1 MFCVS
6 FSILITQVAKQLT
19 ERVLESR
26 PSNVQKDDELR
37 VLDLGC
43 GVGMSTMAIASAF
56 RQQKTANVTVIGID
70 TSPEM
75 IAMARTKD
83 LEQKGITKFAETH
96 QCPTKHRDKDWIEL
110 PMTTTNTEFLEG
122 NAEKTPF
129 PRESFDL
136 VTIMYVLHEVPL
148 RGRKKILR
156 EARRLLRP
164 GGMLAVVDISPDY
177 EPSPSML
184 SGEPYLKEYQQNFS
198 NQMAAL
204 AGFHLHSQE
213 IVVPGHVV
221 VHTLVKKANP
231 SLFGFL

>member
-1 MFCVS
+1 M
-6 FSILITQVAKQLT
+6 
-19 ERVLESR
+19 ERVLQSR
-26 PSNVQKDDELR
+26 PSNVQKDGEVR

-43 GVGMSTMAIASAF
+43 GVGMSTLAIASAF
-56 RQQKTANVTVIGID
+56 RQEKDINVTIVGVD

-83 LEQKGITKFAETH
+83 LEQKGITKLAETH
-96 QCPTKHRDKDWIEL
+96 RCPTKHRDKDWIEL
-110 PMTTTNTEFLEG
+110 PVTTTTTNTEFLEA

-129 PRESFDL
+129 PKESFDL

-164 GGMLAVVDISPDY
+164 GGMLAVVDISQDY

-184 SGEPYLKEYQQNFS
+184 SGEPYLMEYQKNFPK
-198 NQMAAL
+198 QMATL
-204 AGFHLHSQE
+204 AGFRLHSQE
-213 IVVPGHVV
+213 IVVPGHVA
-221 VHTLVKKANP
+221 VHTLVKKSNP
-231 SLFGFL
+231 KWLGFLW

>member
-1 MFCVS
+1 MS
-6 FSILITQVAKQLT
+6 ITQVAKQLM
-19 ERVLESR
+19 ERVLQSR
-26 PSNVQKDDELR
+26 PSNVEKDGELR

-43 GVGMSTMAIASAF
+43 GVGMSTLAIASAF
-56 RQQKTANVTVIGID
+56 RREKDTNVTVVGVD

-75 IAMARTKD
+75 IAMARTKA
-83 LEQKGITKFAETH
+83 LEQKGITKLAETH
-96 QCPTKHRDKDWIEL
+96 QCPTKHRDKDWIQL
-110 PMTTTNTEFLEG
+110 PITTTTTTNTEFLEA
-122 NAEKTPF
+122 NAEKTPV

-156 EARRLLRP
+156 EARRVLRP
-164 GGMLAVVDISPDY
+164 GGMLAVIDISQDY

-198 NQMAAL
+198 KQMAAL
-204 AGFHLHSQE
+204 EGFRSYSQQ

-221 VHTLVKKANP
+221 VQTLVKKSNP
-231 SLFGFL
+231 RWLGFLW